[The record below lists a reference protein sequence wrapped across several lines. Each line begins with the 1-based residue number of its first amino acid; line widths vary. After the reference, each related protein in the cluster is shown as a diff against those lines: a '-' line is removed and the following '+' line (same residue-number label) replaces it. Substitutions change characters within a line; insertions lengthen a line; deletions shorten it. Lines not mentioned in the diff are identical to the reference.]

1 MCGLADL
8 RDEAQLGLR
17 GLEAVFDEDGTL
29 ILSYE
34 TRNTMEELR
43 SELSKSQQVTDLLRD
58 KLHGMASEL
67 AEARSRVLELEGLVA
82 GDVRSVESITL
93 QLQHSTKHIS
103 ELVGYLHEQKNESA
117 RTAAEVYEMQQ
128 QLNHASARVKE
139 TESELASMT
148 RRFSECQ
155 ETAEDQKVQLQ
166 FLRNTVAF
174 QERSAKDLET
184 RAEKAI
190 EDLHQVLGRSREL
203 EARLDAAKD
212 LEKNLLEQNQ
222 LVLSERD
229 ATNQTFRAMQN
240 QIDEAH
246 MRELSLSRQLS
257 KISAELDIVVA
268 KDKDIEQEADLY
280 RRKHAESSLALKALQ
295 KQFDDQSIA
304 LGSLQERLHSAE
316 MCTSEVTSELKSEIV
331 RLREQKGSLESRL
344 DTALR
349 ESHAKTE
356 TLMALRTE
364 AARKEGVVETL
375 LHEEKQRADEARRQI
390 LEMETQ
396 VQSLHQ
402 ELDQKNRRVQDTE
415 SCFAKHEEEV
425 ARLTSRVAE
434 LVAMEQA
441 LSTRA
446 TTITQRYTRN
456 DLNDDEKT
464 LVTTLMQ
471 KARALHD
478 REIVE
483 KNNEIKRVGLALHV
497 LPERLYRLCVH
508 VARQSDQAM

>member
-1 MCGLADL
+1 M
-8 RDEAQLGLR
+8 
-17 GLEAVFDEDGTL
+17 
-29 ILSYE
+29 
-34 TRNTMEELR
+34 
-43 SELSKSQQVTDLLRD
+43 
-58 KLHGMASEL
+58 
-67 AEARSRVLELEGLVA
+67 
-82 GDVRSVESITL
+82 
-93 QLQHSTKHIS
+93 
-103 ELVGYLHEQKNESA
+103 
-117 RTAAEVYEMQQ
+117 
-128 QLNHASARVKE
+128 
-139 TESELASMT
+139 
-148 RRFSECQ
+148 
-155 ETAEDQKVQLQ
+155 
-166 FLRNTVAF
+166 
-174 QERSAKDLET
+174 
-184 RAEKAI
+184 
-190 EDLHQVLGRSREL
+190 
-203 EARLDAAKD
+203 
-212 LEKNLLEQNQ
+212 
-222 LVLSERD
+222 
-229 ATNQTFRAMQN
+229 
-240 QIDEAH
+240 
-246 MRELSLSRQLS
+246 
-257 KISAELDIVVA
+257 
-268 KDKDIEQEADLY
+268 
-280 RRKHAESSLALKALQ
+280 
-295 KQFDDQSIA
+295 
-304 LGSLQERLHSAE
+304 
-316 MCTSEVTSELKSEIV
+316 
-331 RLREQKGSLESRL
+331 
-344 DTALR
+344 R

-402 ELDQKNRRVQDTE
+402 ELDQKNRRVQDME

-497 LPERLYRLCVH
+497 LSERFYRLCVH

>member
-1 MCGLADL
+1 M
-8 RDEAQLGLR
+8 
-17 GLEAVFDEDGTL
+17 
-29 ILSYE
+29 
-34 TRNTMEELR
+34 
-43 SELSKSQQVTDLLRD
+43 
-58 KLHGMASEL
+58 
-67 AEARSRVLELEGLVA
+67 
-82 GDVRSVESITL
+82 
-93 QLQHSTKHIS
+93 
-103 ELVGYLHEQKNESA
+103 
-117 RTAAEVYEMQQ
+117 
-128 QLNHASARVKE
+128 KE

-316 MCTSEVTSELKSEIV
+316 MCTSVSFHS
-331 RLREQKGSLESRL
+331 
-344 DTALR
+344 
-349 ESHAKTE
+349 
-356 TLMALRTE
+356 
-364 AARKEGVVETL
+364 
-375 LHEEKQRADEARRQI
+375 
-390 LEMETQ
+390 
-396 VQSLHQ
+396 
-402 ELDQKNRRVQDTE
+402 
-415 SCFAKHEEEV
+415 
-425 ARLTSRVAE
+425 
-434 LVAMEQA
+434 
-441 LSTRA
+441 
-446 TTITQRYTRN
+446 IT
-456 DLNDDEKT
+456 
-464 LVTTLMQ
+464 
-471 KARALHD
+471 
-478 REIVE
+478 
-483 KNNEIKRVGLALHV
+483 
-497 LPERLYRLCVH
+497 
-508 VARQSDQAM
+508 

>member
-1 MCGLADL
+1 M
-8 RDEAQLGLR
+8 
-17 GLEAVFDEDGTL
+17 
-29 ILSYE
+29 
-34 TRNTMEELR
+34 
-43 SELSKSQQVTDLLRD
+43 
-58 KLHGMASEL
+58 
-67 AEARSRVLELEGLVA
+67 
-82 GDVRSVESITL
+82 
-93 QLQHSTKHIS
+93 
-103 ELVGYLHEQKNESA
+103 
-117 RTAAEVYEMQQ
+117 
-128 QLNHASARVKE
+128 
-139 TESELASMT
+139 
-148 RRFSECQ
+148 
-155 ETAEDQKVQLQ
+155 
-166 FLRNTVAF
+166 
-174 QERSAKDLET
+174 
-184 RAEKAI
+184 
-190 EDLHQVLGRSREL
+190 
-203 EARLDAAKD
+203 
-212 LEKNLLEQNQ
+212 
-222 LVLSERD
+222 
-229 ATNQTFRAMQN
+229 
-240 QIDEAH
+240 
-246 MRELSLSRQLS
+246 
-257 KISAELDIVVA
+257 
-268 KDKDIEQEADLY
+268 
-280 RRKHAESSLALKALQ
+280 
-295 KQFDDQSIA
+295 
-304 LGSLQERLHSAE
+304 
-316 MCTSEVTSELKSEIV
+316 
-331 RLREQKGSLESRL
+331 
-344 DTALR
+344 R

-390 LEMETQ
+390 LEMEAQ
-396 VQSLHQ
+396 VQSLHR